1 MENTKK
7 SITYKVIAGYVMITA
22 LAVFAVWF
30 IYGQIVRVS
39 DNARSNA
46 LSNQKLFLVSEV
58 ATNLYNLESTSR
70 DILQNQNSE
79 ALPKLQ
85 SQIDTISAVID
96 SLRVLSEEQT
106 MRQELDS
113 LLFYLNQKSENTQ
126 EILNLRKEGT
136 TDSYYAK
143 VISRLQK
150 IDDAFEDDDY
160 ETQLRDLDPA
170 TRNAILGFIEFSEEE
185 RANRLTQRS
194 ADSLV
199 NSLKLVLNDLE
210 RQERRMLFTINEK
223 ENELLENDQ
232 IISNRL
238 RNLRAEIEQ
247 EEIKKS
253 VAQVSTSQELLQQTS
268 LIIGVAG
275 VVSIVTIIV
284 FLVLITKDTNRSQKY
299 RKELEDSKNFAE
311 SLLKNKEQIMA
322 TVTHDMRSPLNTVIG
337 YSDLLQKTTLD
348 NQQQHYLTHLRN
360 SSEYILRLINDLL
373 DLSKLEAGK
382 IQIEHL
388 RFSLKNIVE
397 ESIKNTVPE
406 PDTKKLAVVTH
417 LDDSLANELISD
429 PFRLQQILTN
439 LLSNAYK
446 FTKKGGI
453 TIEGTLLEKADDYF
467 LEMCITDTGIGIS
480 KELQKQIFEEFSQAN
495 STIEKHYGGYGL
507 GLSITKRL
515 VNLLGGEVRLESEVG
530 EGTSV
535 RFSIPVQLAPITEK
549 AETPVQPSVVHFSN
563 DQKVLIVD
571 DEPTQLALTREVVKS
586 VGLSFSACSSVK
598 EALQLVEADRYDLIL
613 TDIQMPEHDGFDFIK
628 QLKSAANT
636 AEIPVIALSGKAD
649 VTAETYREKG
659 FYDNLLKPYKATEL
673 IALMGEVLDVKAE
686 TTMQSEAIL
695 QNASQLFDVT
705 EVGLFAQ
712 GDRDS
717 LRAILNSFLQN
728 TADNQNVLEQHV
740 DKRDQKGAAFVAHK
754 MLPMFRQLK
763 IEMCIP
769 ALEAF
774 EEERIPQDKM
784 LEQWQGL
791 QQNITAAKQAIE
803 QYIKG

>member
-1 MENTKK
+1 M
-7 SITYKVIAGYVMITA
+7 
-22 LAVFAVWF
+22 
-30 IYGQIVRVS
+30 
-39 DNARSNA
+39 
-46 LSNQKLFLVSEV
+46 
-58 ATNLYNLESTSR
+58 
-70 DILQNQNSE
+70 
-79 ALPKLQ
+79 
-85 SQIDTISAVID
+85 
-96 SLRVLSEEQT
+96 
-106 MRQELDS
+106 
-113 LLFYLNQKSENTQ
+113 
-126 EILNLRKEGT
+126 
-136 TDSYYAK
+136 
-143 VISRLQK
+143 
-150 IDDAFEDDDY
+150 
-160 ETQLRDLDPA
+160 
-170 TRNAILGFIEFSEEE
+170 
-185 RANRLTQRS
+185 
-194 ADSLV
+194 
-199 NSLKLVLNDLE
+199 
-210 RQERRMLFTINEK
+210 
-223 ENELLENDQ
+223 
-232 IISNRL
+232 
-238 RNLRAEIEQ
+238 
-247 EEIKKS
+247 
-253 VAQVSTSQELLQQTS
+253 LQQTS

-299 RKELEDSKNFAE
+299 RKELENSKNFAE

-397 ESIKNTVPE
+397 ESVKNTVPE
-406 PDTKKLAVVTH
+406 PDTKKLAVVTN
-417 LDDSLANELISD
+417 LDDSLDNELISD

-453 TIEGTLLEKADDYF
+453 TIEGTMVEKADNYF

-480 KELQKQIFEEFSQAN
+480 RELQKQIFEEFSQAN

-515 VNLLGGEVRLESEVG
+515 VNLLGGEVRLESEEG

-535 RFSIPVQLAPITEK
+535 RFSIPVQLAPIAEK
-549 AETPVQPSVVHFSN
+549 AETPVQQSVVHFSS

-598 EALQLVEADRYDLIL
+598 EAMQLLEAGTYDLIL

-628 QLKSAANT
+628 QLKSTATT
-636 AEIPVIALSGKAD
+636 AEIPVIALSGKAN
-649 VTAETYREKG
+649 VMAETYREKG
-659 FYDNLLKPYKATEL
+659 FYANLLKPYKATEL
-673 IALMGEVLDVKAE
+673 IALMGEVLDVKVE
-686 TTMQSEAIL
+686 TTLQSQAIL
-695 QNASQLFDVT
+695 QNSSQLFDVA
-705 EVGLFAQ
+705 EVALFAQ
-712 GDRDS
+712 GDRAS
-717 LRAILNSFLQN
+717 LEAILHSFLQN
-728 TADNQNVLEQHV
+728 TADNQNVLQQHV
-740 DKRDQKGAAFVAHK
+740 DKGDQKGAAFVAHK

-763 IEMCIP
+763 IETCIP

-784 LEQWQGL
+784 HEQWQVL
-791 QQNITAAKQAIE
+791 QQNITVAKQAIE

>member
-70 DILQNQNSE
+70 DILHNQNSE

-96 SLRVLSEEQT
+96 SLKVLSEEQV

-113 LLFYLNQKSENTQ
+113 LSFYLNQKSENTQ
-126 EILNLRKEGT
+126 EILNLRKQGT

-185 RANRLTQRS
+185 QANQLTQRS

-210 RQERRMLFTINEK
+210 RQERRMMFTINEK
-223 ENELLENDQ
+223 ENDLLENDQ

-238 RNLRAEIEQ
+238 RKLRSEIEQ

-268 LIIGVAG
+268 LIIGG
-275 VVSIVTIIV
+275 VGIVSIVTIIV

-299 RKELEDSKNFAE
+299 RKELENSKNFAE

-397 ESIKNTVPE
+397 ESVKNTVPE
-406 PDTKKLAVVTH
+406 PDTKKLAVVTN
-417 LDDSLANELISD
+417 LDESLDNELVSD

-453 TIEGTLLEKADDYF
+453 TIKGTLVEKTEDYF

-515 VNLLGGEVRLESEVG
+515 VNLLGGEVRLESE
-530 EGTSV
+530 EAKGTSV
-535 RFSIPVQLAPITEK
+535 RFSIPVKLAPITEK
-549 AETPVQPSVVHFSN
+549 TETPVQQSVVHFSN

-598 EALQLVEADRYDLIL
+598 EAMQLLEAGTYDLIL
-613 TDIQMPEHDGFDFIK
+613 TDIQMPEHDGFDFVK

-636 AEIPVIALSGKAD
+636 VGIPVIALSGKAN

-659 FYDNLLKPYKATEL
+659 FYANLLKPYKATEL
-673 IALMGEVLDVKAE
+673 IALMGEVLDVKVE
-686 TTMQSEAIL
+686 TTLQSQAIL
-695 QNASQLFDVT
+695 QNSSQLFDVT
-705 EVGLFAQ
+705 EVALFAQ
-712 GDRDS
+712 GDNDS
-717 LRAILNSFLQN
+717 LRAILHSFLQN
-728 TADNQNVLEQHV
+728 TADNQNVLEQYV
-740 DKRDQKGAAFVAHK
+740 DKGDQKGAAFVAHK

-784 LEQWQGL
+784 HEQWQEL

>member
-58 ATNLYNLESTSR
+58 ATNLYNLESSSR

-96 SLRVLSEEQT
+96 SLRVLSEEQA

-686 TTMQSEAIL
+686 TTMQSEAVL

-740 DKRDQKGAAFVAHK
+740 DKGDQKGAAFVAHK

-769 ALEAF
+769 TLEAF